1 MEGGALAPQDR
12 IAFFRSDSNRSGM
25 RQLALGISPPR
36 RPTLANFIAGAN
48 GELLARLRALAD
60 GSLPEAIVY
69 LWGEPGSGRSHLLAA
84 TEAAA
89 ARAGGVVTA
98 DDVEK
103 LDEAAQVALFNAIN
117 SAREA
122 HGAVLAAG
130 NAPPA
135 QLPLREDL
143 KSRLAW
149 GLVYQVKPLTDAERA
164 LYLRAEAERRGM
176 KLADEV
182 IWYLLEHVER
192 DLPTLGGI
200 LEHLDR
206 TSIELRRQV
215 TLPLVREALRSL
227 EP

>member
-1 MEGGALAPQDR
+1 
-12 IAFFRSDSNRSGM
+12 M
-25 RQLALGISPPR
+25 RQLALGISPPC
-36 RPTLANFIAGAN
+36 RPTLENFIAGAN

-60 GSLPEAIVY
+60 GSLAEAIVY

-84 TEAAA
+84 TAAA
-89 ARAGGVVTA
+89 ATRPGGVVAA

-103 LDEAAQVALFNAIN
+103 LDEAAQIALFNAIN

-122 HGAVLAAG
+122 RGAVLAAG